1 VEKIKKAKYR
11 KDKIFN
17 ELETIVIDEI
27 SMVRA
32 DLLDC
37 IDYALK
43 KYRKIY
49 SKPFG
54 GVQMIF
60 IGDLYQLPPVVTR
73 SEKNLFNSYY
83 KGAYFF
89 NAAVFGEFQMEV
101 VELER
106 IYRQKDEKFIS
117 ILNSIRNNT
126 IGDEEIEVL
135 NKCVGRKFS
144 KNKKIPVVTLT
155 TINKKAEEI
164 NHLHLSCLKSKIHTY
179 KARIRG
185 EFEKGSYP
193 ADEVLRIAKGAQVML
208 LNNDSEGKWVNGTLG
223 EVVDIERKENDP
235 DAIVVR
241 LEEGET
247 VEVTPYEW
255 ELFHFT
261 YNEDTGAIETETVGT
276 FTQYP
281 LKLAWAITIHKSQG
295 KTFNRVVIDFSR
307 GTFAPGQAYVALSR
321 CTSLEGISLTRP
333 FRKGYVFN
341 DSEIVRF
348 LTSYQYKLS
357 ERDIPLNEKISQLK
371 KALKKKKDI
380 EILYLKPNGDKTRRV
395 IKPYEVEEM
404 IYADK
409 PFIGV
414 KAYCT
419 LRQDERVFRLERIL
433 EIKDKVNE

>member
-1 VEKIKKAKYR
+1 
-11 KDKIFN
+11 
-17 ELETIVIDEI
+17 
-27 SMVRA
+27 
-32 DLLDC
+32 
-37 IDYALK
+37 
-43 KYRKIY
+43 
-49 SKPFG
+49 
-54 GVQMIF
+54 
-60 IGDLYQLPPVVTR
+60 
-73 SEKNLFNSYY
+73 
-83 KGAYFF
+83 
-89 NAAVFGEFQMEV
+89 
-101 VELER
+101 
-106 IYRQKDEKFIS
+106 
-117 ILNSIRNNT
+117 
-126 IGDEEIEVL
+126 
-135 NKCVGRKFS
+135 
-144 KNKKIPVVTLT
+144 
-155 TINKKAEEI
+155 
-164 NHLHLSCLKSKIHTY
+164 LHLSCLKSKIHTY